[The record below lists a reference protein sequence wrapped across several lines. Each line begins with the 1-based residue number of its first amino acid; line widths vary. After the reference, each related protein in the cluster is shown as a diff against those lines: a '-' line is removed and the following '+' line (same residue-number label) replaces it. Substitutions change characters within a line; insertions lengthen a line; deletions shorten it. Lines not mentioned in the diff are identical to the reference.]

1 MQYSYGTLSDN
12 GSIGTADSS
21 LTSDYVI
28 LSHTYASLMLI
39 DERRFPDDLE
49 VTKYHLCRVRDGHW
63 LLDPFV
69 FRDDICSL
77 ETYGSTFTIPSS
89 GGDSNHR
96 GEESAASSTTAQR
109 FVQSELKPDQFVSY
123 NAMNCF
129 LTLQW
134 SIADRSVTVRIVVWV
149 VCTTTP
155 PTTTIS
161 IWVLFSISVRF
172 ETADFTEPGPITTIP
187 TATRGRS

>member
-1 MQYSYGTLSDN
+1 MQYSYGTLPDN

-49 VTKYHLCRVRDGHW
+49 VTKYHLCRVRDGYW

-77 ETYGSTFTIPSS
+77 ETYGSTFTIPS
-89 GGDSNHR
+89 
-96 GEESAASSTTAQR
+96 
-109 FVQSELKPDQFVSY
+109 
-123 NAMNCF
+123 
-129 LTLQW
+129 
-134 SIADRSVTVRIVVWV
+134 DRKSVV
-149 VCTTTP
+149 
-155 PTTTIS
+155 
-161 IWVLFSISVRF
+161 
-172 ETADFTEPGPITTIP
+172 
-187 TATRGRS
+187 